1 MEKIIEFSKVNKN
14 FGSETVLKDS
24 SFTINKGE
32 FITILGTSGSGKTT
46 TLKMINRL
54 IFPDSGSIFFKGQ
67 EIETYNPVEL
77 RRHIGYVVQQIAL
90 FPHMT
95 VEENISLV
103 PRLLKWEKEKTKKR
117 VKELLDLIHLP
128 YDDYAGRFPLTLSGG
143 QQQRIG
149 VARALAADPDV
160 MLFDEPFGA
169 IDAITRY
176 DLQEELLAIHKQYP
190 DKTFIFIT
198 HDIQEAFKLGNRVM
212 VMDSGKIC
220 QFDTPRVI
228 FKKPETEFVKRLIK
242 TVKKEESFWGEQY
255 D

>member
-117 VKELLDLIHLP
+117 VKEL
-128 YDDYAGRFPLTLSGG
+128 
-143 QQQRIG
+143 
-149 VARALAADPDV
+149 
-160 MLFDEPFGA
+160 
-169 IDAITRY
+169 
-176 DLQEELLAIHKQYP
+176 
-190 DKTFIFIT
+190 
-198 HDIQEAFKLGNRVM
+198 RVN
-212 VMDSGKIC
+212 IN
-220 QFDTPRVI
+220 
-228 FKKPETEFVKRLIK
+228 IK
-242 TVKKEESFWGEQY
+242 SRG
-255 D
+255 